1 MRPEKQSIISEIR
14 SQLESSSFVI
24 FTDYTKVKVAQAGE
38 LRKRLSKVEAQ
49 FHVVKNSYFT
59 KASAGLSWGASG
71 VAMVGPTAIVVGKG
85 DGVEAAKIV
94 KGFGVEAKALT
105 IRRGVF
111 EGRLLSREDI
121 DALVKLPGRPVLYAM
136 VLGTMAAPMTQLV
149 GVMVQKVSSLL
160 YVLKAAQEKKEKS
173 QQQTA

>member
-1 MRPEKQSIISEIR
+1 
-14 SQLESSSFVI
+14 
-24 FTDYTKVKVAQAGE
+24 
-38 LRKRLSKVEAQ
+38 
-49 FHVVKNSYFT
+49 
-59 KASAGLSWGASG
+59 
-71 VAMVGPTAIVVGKG
+71 
-85 DGVEAAKIV
+85 
-94 KGFGVEAKALT
+94 LT